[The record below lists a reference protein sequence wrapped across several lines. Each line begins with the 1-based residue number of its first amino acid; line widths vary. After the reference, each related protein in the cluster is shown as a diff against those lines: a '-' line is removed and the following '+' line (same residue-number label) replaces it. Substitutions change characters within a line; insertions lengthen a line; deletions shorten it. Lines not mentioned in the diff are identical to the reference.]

1 MQLISGRIF
10 AFVFMLMSFAIFYA
24 FMRRAMKG
32 KVRKMRPLAGLQAIP
47 ESIGKAAETNRPVH
61 YTPGTVGFSGG
72 VAGNASQ
79 TFAGLSVLSHVAKLT
94 AKYKVPLYVTVAYG
108 ELIPVVESVVRES
121 YTSENRADAVSSET
135 HVIFFPIAISNA
147 PYASGVLGLFERIKP
162 AANIMI
168 GAFYFEA
175 LAISEQG
182 FVQGAIQIAGT
193 AMTAQ
198 IAFFVA
204 ACDYTLIGEEIFV
217 AGAVVSQDATLL
229 GCITGQDLLKA
240 IVFAMLV
247 GGFILQNLGV
257 DLLRIMSV

>member
-1 MQLISGRIF
+1 
-10 AFVFMLMSFAIFYA
+10 
-24 FMRRAMKG
+24 MKG
-32 KVRKMRPLAGLQAIP
+32 KVSKMRSLAGLQAIP

-72 VAGNASQ
+72 VVGYAAQ
-79 TFAGLSVLSHVAKLT
+79 TFAGLSVLSHVSKLT

-121 YTSENRADAVSSET
+121 YASEGRADAVSTET
-135 HVIFFPIAISNA
+135 HVLYFPIALSNA

-162 AANIMI
+162 ASNIMI
-168 GAFYFEA
+168 GGFYFEA

-193 AMTAQ
+193 AMTHQ

-217 AGAVVSQDATLL
+217 AGAIVSQDATLL
-229 GCITGQDLLKA
+229 GSITGQDLLKI
-240 IVFAMLV
+240 IVIAMLV

-257 DLLRIMSV
+257 DFLSIMKV